1 MRSLIH
7 IGQHKTGTTSI
18 QSYLKNNR
26 HELAAQGLYVPDSLI
41 GFENSSHFILN
52 VYSLAENRF
61 SSMKE
66 RLLAARGPGFFG
78 ELRQNLETDIA
89 RHYQQAAAQG
99 CKDIIW
105 TNEGLFL
112 LNSVE
117 EYRRLYHLFDR
128 FSSAVVCVCCFRD
141 VPSFR
146 ASYIEQHRKT
156 GLLPSD
162 DRDSCR
168 YLEPDS
174 WLFDYERKKQLLGQI
189 FTDTIYFPYSKED
202 MIKKFMGQLGYEVS
216 GTDSVRLNVTKAV

>member
-1 MRSLIH
+1 MGMRSFIH

-26 HELAAQGLYVPDSLI
+26 NELEARGLYVPDSLM
-41 GFENSSHFILN
+41 GFEHPSHFILN
-52 VYSLAENRF
+52 VYSLAVNRF

-66 RLLAARGPGFFG
+66 QLIAARGHEFFSN
-78 ELRQNLETDIA
+78 LRRNLEVDIA
-89 RHYQQAAAQG
+89 RHYQRAKAKG

-117 EYRRLYHLFDR
+117 EYRALYQLFDL
-128 FSSAVVCVCCFRD
+128 FSSDIVCVCCFRD
-141 VPSFR
+141 VSSFR
-146 ASYIEQHRKT
+146 ASYIQQHRKT

-162 DRDSCR
+162 DRDSYR

-174 WLFDYERKKQLLGQI
+174 WLFDYERKKQLLRQV
-189 FTDTIYFPYSKED
+189 FASTIYFSYSKED
-202 MIKKFMGQLGYEVS
+202 MVKGFMKQLGYKAY
-216 GTDSVRLNVTKAV
+216 GTESIRLNVS